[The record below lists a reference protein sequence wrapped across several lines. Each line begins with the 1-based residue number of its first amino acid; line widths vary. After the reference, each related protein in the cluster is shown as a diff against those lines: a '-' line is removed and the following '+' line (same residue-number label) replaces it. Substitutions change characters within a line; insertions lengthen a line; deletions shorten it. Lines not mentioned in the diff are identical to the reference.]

1 MLKLIVLIDVPA
13 SGRVSKGIP
22 PSLATVLGLSWVT
35 PNQRVSYSRGVQTSV
50 IGLGGC
56 GVAAPA
62 ADHCWKTVTLGNP
75 KDESNGGRL
84 GSCVP
89 GSKMSSWRTIHS
101 FGSSRM
107 GATPTERGRGF
118 SGCLGPSVCAP
129 FP

>member
-1 MLKLIVLIDVPA
+1 MLKLIVLSDVPA
-13 SGRVSKGIP
+13 SGRVRRGIP

-75 KDESNGGRL
+75 KDGSNGGRV

-89 GSKMSSWRTIHS
+89 GSKMRYCRTIHS
-101 FGSSRM
+101 FTTARM
-107 GATPTERGRGF
+107 GATPTD
-118 SGCLGPSVCAP
+118 LNVCIM
-129 FP
+129 